1 MAYLRFLRRN
11 YAASK
16 SFMHWFRVISVAE
29 IKNNKIYHHDL
40 GHFSGVQSKMNNE
53 LIII

>member
-1 MAYLRFLRRN
+1 MY
-11 YAASK
+11 
-16 SFMHWFRVISVAE
+16 WFRVISVDE
-29 IKNNKIYHHDL
+29 IKNNKIYHHVTGDDL